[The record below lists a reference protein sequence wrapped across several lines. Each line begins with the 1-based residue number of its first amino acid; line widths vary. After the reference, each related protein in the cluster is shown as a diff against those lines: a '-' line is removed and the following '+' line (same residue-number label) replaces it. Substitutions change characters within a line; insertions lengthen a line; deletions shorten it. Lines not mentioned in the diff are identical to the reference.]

1 MHWAFLRGASGVWLR
16 HLRVNK
22 EVCDFLRDFPE
33 EMQVGFWPGRKIE
46 RKRLIHDY
54 NIERHLHWL
63 LSSISNML
71 PSRWEGL
78 CQLAGQCEAN
88 VNI

>member
-1 MHWAFLRGASGVWLR
+1 MRWAFLRGASGVWLR

-33 EMQVGFWPGRKIE
+33 EMQVGFGPGRKIE

-54 NIERHLHWL
+54 NIAWTSALVDEFNFKHASL
-63 LSSISNML
+63 
-71 PSRWEGL
+71 
-78 CQLAGQCEAN
+78 
-88 VNI
+88 